1 MDTFKEFLKHEENGF
16 FFKVGS
22 SEDLSMVMERA
33 INMSESDYKQLKT
46 NLQSMVDNTLSIDAI
61 INSYVK
67 YLNTNLNA

>member
-1 MDTFKEFLKHEENGF
+1 
-16 FFKVGS
+16 
-22 SEDLSMVMERA
+22 MERA